1 LLVLQGT
8 SEHVDSHAA
17 PLRDGSQVKYLFEF
31 DASAAGQVASSVH
44 RILERE
50 PRLKRYFVA
59 LPIDLLAGDM
69 DPGPQG
75 GRKLVSAHTRWA
87 KSAREWEEA
96 AAVLPDR
103 ASRIIGTAAG
113 AVLGLPVTD
122 FVASRPGAG
131 ALVVAYDLGAT
142 DPAAATALRRRVPGQ
157 VLFERATC
165 WTGPPGVTADVCGLL
180 GQVVV
185 PPWEPQLEQR
195 EDGTSG
201 YGPADDRKAGEIA
214 AEIAAAGFE
223 PGGTCQSIWNIKR
236 QKLGLLCP
244 PVTRWSAAAG

>member
-1 LLVLQGT
+1 MW
-8 SEHVDSHAA
+8 AW
-17 PLRDGSQVKYLFEF
+17 QVKYLFEF
-31 DASAAGQVASSVH
+31 DAAAAGQVASSVH

-59 LPIDLLAGDM
+59 LPIDLPAGDM

-122 FVASRPGAG
+122 FVQGMSASDSTRSSLLTSRPRPGNRQASHPG
-131 ALVVAYDLGAT
+131 RRPGVGDEISQVQVISQRVT
-142 DPAAATALRRRVPGQ
+142 DRRVSARLDRWQTSRSGHGVRPWQHGEGG
-157 VLFERATC
+157 LRERC
-165 WTGPPGVTADVCGLL
+165 
-180 GQVVV
+180 
-185 PPWEPQLEQR
+185 
-195 EDGTSG
+195 
-201 YGPADDRKAGEIA
+201 
-214 AEIAAAGFE
+214 
-223 PGGTCQSIWNIKR
+223 
-236 QKLGLLCP
+236 
-244 PVTRWSAAAG
+244 